1 MSKEKSEKLGKLV
14 FLEDY
19 RDQSQSEPEDLMH
32 NYTESS
38 DDFFDDE
45 QIHFNYLTA
54 SDIST
59 LDPHEIMWIIR
70 QLISKSDFHWRK
82 EETMMMINDLLK
94 ERDEE

>member
-1 MSKEKSEKLGKLV
+1 MSKEKPEKLGELV
-14 FLEDY
+14 FLEQY
-19 RDQSQSEPEDLMH
+19 REPSEPQGLVH

-45 QIHFNYLTA
+45 QVHFNYLTA

-70 QLISKSDFHWRK
+70 QLISRSNFEWRK
-82 EETMMMINDLLK
+82 EETMMMISDLLE
-94 ERDEE
+94 EREDE

>member
-1 MSKEKSEKLGKLV
+1 MSKEKPEKLGELV
-14 FLEDY
+14 FLEQY
-19 RDQSQSEPEDLMH
+19 REPSEPQGLVH

-45 QIHFNYLTA
+45 QVHFNYLTA

-70 QLISKSDFHWRK
+70 QLISRSNFEWRK
-82 EETMMMINDLLK
+82 EEAMMMISDLLE
-94 ERDEE
+94 EREDE

>member
-1 MSKEKSEKLGKLV
+1 MSEEKPKKLGELV
-14 FLEDY
+14 FLEQY
-19 RDQSQSEPEDLMH
+19 RDASESEGLVHNHAESAGDL
-32 NYTESS
+32 
-38 DDFFDDE
+38 FDDE

-70 QLISKSDFHWRK
+70 QLINKSDFQWRK
-82 EETMMMINDLLK
+82 EETMMMINDFLE